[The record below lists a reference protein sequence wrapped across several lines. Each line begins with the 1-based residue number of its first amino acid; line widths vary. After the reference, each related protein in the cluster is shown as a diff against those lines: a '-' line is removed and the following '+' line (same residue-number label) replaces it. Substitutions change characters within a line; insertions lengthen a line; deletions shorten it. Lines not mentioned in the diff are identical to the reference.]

1 MTHVISRIGLGCYTS
16 CVATSSFS
24 SIFAAK
30 QDEVR
35 SVLGAVR
42 CPSVERMRDLLAP
55 SAHKPLALSELAE
68 LLEVGATFDADEQR
82 ELLRDTVARC
92 STNRLGNRLRY
103 VAPIYVSSYCVDACP
118 YCNFSAT
125 RKSAIRKRLSLKEL
139 EEEVRLVLAR
149 DMRVIE
155 LVYGTDPEFTTDLLV
170 RYVAKVAEMLD
181 DQPGSGVLLCTE
193 YLTSEAYAALHDAGL
208 WGIVQW
214 DETLDPDAYRK
225 WHSQSPQKREFLL
238 RMDNHDRAMRA
249 GLEVAT
255 GALFGLADYRYDA
268 LMQIAKARHLE
279 SEYGRGPFVLG
290 TARLK
295 PIAGQELHFQTEVS
309 DYAYETA
316 LLVYKLALPESGRWL
331 QTRETFSLNL
341 RNLLDEDVFTYR
353 CGEVRPGGYHPSE
366 AADIKA
372 GQFGVNELE
381 REYVERELAARRFT
395 IDYSWIESEQIKSD
409 APVGC
414 PTHPSIGR
422 VGT

>member
-1 MTHVISRIGLGCYTS
+1 M
-16 CVATSSFS
+16 
-24 SIFAAK
+24 
-30 QDEVR
+30 
-35 SVLGAVR
+35 
-42 CPSVERMRDLLAP
+42 
-55 SAHKPLALSELAE
+55 SA
-68 LLEVGATFDADEQR
+68 
-82 ELLRDTVARC
+82 LR
-92 STNRLGNRLRY
+92 NRVRY
-103 VAPIYVSSYCVDACP
+103 VAPIYVSSFCVDACP

-125 RKSAIRKRLSLKEL
+125 RKSAIRKRLSLEEL

-155 LVYGTDPEFTTDLLV
+155 LVYATDPEFTTELLV
-170 RYVAKVAEMLD
+170 RYVGKVVEMLD
-181 DQPGSGVLLCTE
+181 GCPGSGVLLCTE
-193 YLTSEAYAALHDAGL
+193 YLTSEAYAALCDAGL

-255 GALFGLADYRYDA
+255 GALFGLADYRFDA

-279 SEYGRGPFVLG
+279 SEYGHGPFVLG

-295 PIAGQELHFQTEVS
+295 PIAGQELHLQTEVS
-309 DYAYETA
+309 DHAYETL

-331 QTRETFSLNL
+331 QTRETFDMNL
-341 RNLLDEDVFTYR
+341 RNLLDGDVFTYR
-353 CGEVRPGGYHPSE
+353 CGEVRPGGYHASE

-381 REYVERELAARRFT
+381 REYVERELAERSFM
-395 IDYSWIESEQIKSD
+395 IDYSWINGETVMQR
-409 APVGC
+409 
-414 PTHPSIGR
+414 PTHPEFGC

>member
-1 MTHVISRIGLGCYTS
+1 MTRIISRIGLGCYTS
-16 CVATSSFS
+16 YVAMSSFS
-24 SIFAAK
+24 SIFAEKHA
-30 QDEVR
+30 EVR
-35 SVLGAVR
+35 SVLSAVR
-42 CPSVERMRDLLAP
+42 CPSVERLRDLLA
-55 SAHKPLALSELAE
+55 SSEHQALGLAELAE
-68 LLEVGATFDADEQR
+68 LLEIGATFNADEQR
-82 ELLRDTVARC
+82 QLLRETVARR
-92 STNRLGNRLRY
+92 STNLLGNHVRY

-125 RKSAIRKRLSLKEL
+125 RKSAIRKRLSLEEL

-155 LVYGTDPEFTTDLLV
+155 LVYATDPEFTTDLLV
-170 RYVAKVAEMLD
+170 RYVTKVTEMLD

-193 YLTSEAYAALHDAGL
+193 YLTSEAYAALRDAGL

-225 WHSQSPQKREFLL
+225 WHAQSSQKREFLL
-238 RMDNHDRAMRA
+238 RMDTHDRAMSA

-255 GALFGLADYRYDA
+255 GALFGLADFRYDA

-279 SEYGRGPFVLG
+279 AEYGHGPFVLG

-309 DYAYETA
+309 DHAYETA
-316 LLVYKLALPESGRWL
+316 LLVYKLALPDSGRWL
-331 QTRETFSLNL
+331 QTRETFTMNL
-341 RNLLDEDVFTYR
+341 RNLLDGDVFTYR
-353 CGEVRPGGYHPSE
+353 CGEVRPGGYHASE
-366 AADIKA
+366 TADIKA

-395 IDYSWIESEQIKSD
+395 IDYSWIKSKPMKSE
-409 APVGC
+409 AAAEC
-414 PTHPSIGR
+414 PTHPSFGC

>member
-1 MTHVISRIGLGCYTS
+1 M
-16 CVATSSFS
+16 SSFS
-24 SIFAAK
+24 SIFAEKHA
-30 QDEVR
+30 EVR
-35 SVLGAVR
+35 SVLSAVR
-42 CPSVERMRDLLAP
+42 CPSVERLRDLLA
-55 SAHKPLALSELAE
+55 SSEHQALGLAELAE
-68 LLEVGATFDADEQR
+68 LLEIGATCDADEQR
-82 ELLRDTVARC
+82 QLLRETVARR
-92 STNRLGNRLRY
+92 STNLLGNRVRY

-155 LVYGTDPEFTTDLLV
+155 LVYATDPEFTTDLLV

-193 YLTSEAYAALHDAGL
+193 YLTSEAYAALREAGL

-214 DETLDPDAYRK
+214 DETLNPDAYRK

-238 RMDNHDRAMRA
+238 RMDNHDRAMSA

-255 GALFGLADYRYDA
+255 GALFGLADFRYDA
-268 LMQIAKARHLE
+268 LMQIAKARYLE
-279 SEYGRGPFVLG
+279 AKYGRGPFVLG

-309 DYAYETA
+309 DQAYETA

-331 QTRETFSLNL
+331 QTRETFAMNL
-341 RNLLDEDVFTYR
+341 RNLLDGDVFTYR
-353 CGEVRPGGYHPSE
+353 CGEVRPGGYHASE
-366 AADIKA
+366 AADIEA

-381 REYVERELAARRFT
+381 REYVERELTTRRFS
-395 IDYSWIESEQIKSD
+395 IDYSWVKSERMRSES
-409 APVGC
+409 PVRC
-414 PTHPSIGR
+414 PTHPALGC

>member
-1 MTHVISRIGLGCYTS
+1 M
-16 CVATSSFS
+16 ATSSFS
-24 SIFAAK
+24 SIFAETQA
-30 QDEVR
+30 EVR

-42 CPSVERMRDLLAP
+42 CPSVGRLRDILA
-55 SAHKPLALSELAE
+55 SRDHQALGLSELAE
-68 LLEVGATFDADEQR
+68 LLEIGTAFDADEQR
-82 ELLRDTVARC
+82 QLLRDTVARR
-92 STNRLGNRLRY
+92 STNRLGNRVRY
-103 VAPIYVSSYCVDACP
+103 VAPIYVSSYCVDACS

-125 RKSAIRKRLSLKEL
+125 RKSAVRKRLSLEEL
-139 EEEVRLVLAR
+139 KEEVRLVLAR

-155 LVYGTDPEFTTDLLV
+155 LVYATDPEFTTDLLIF
-170 RYVAKVAEMLD
+170 YVAKVAEMLD

-214 DETLDPDAYRK
+214 DETLDPGAYRK
-225 WHSQSPQKREFLL
+225 WHASSPQKREFLL
-238 RMDNHDRAMRA
+238 RMDNHDRAMTA

-255 GALFGLADYRYDA
+255 GALFGLADFRYDA

-279 SEYGRGPFVLG
+279 LEYGRGPFVLG

-309 DYAYETA
+309 DHAYETA

-331 QTRETFSLNL
+331 QTRETFSMNL
-341 RNLLDEDVFTYR
+341 RNLLDGDVFTYR
-353 CGEVRPGGYHPSE
+353 CGEVRPGGYRSSQ
-366 AADIKA
+366 AADIKG

-381 REYVERELAARRFT
+381 REYVERELTAGNFM
-395 IDYSWIESEQIKSD
+395 IDYSWIKRERTSATSI
-409 APVGC
+409 GC
-414 PTHPSIGR
+414 PTHPSFGC